1 MGNTADRMRLWEDLL
16 AVIDRRRSET
26 GDPLLGSNIERLIL
40 DCQIQELERDIAQ
53 DPGAFEPWL
62 VRRRAN

>member
-1 MGNTADRMRLWEDLL
+1 MSSSSDRMKLWEDLL

-26 GDPLLGSNIERLIL
+26 GDPALGSSIEKMIL
-40 DCQIQELERDIAQ
+40 DSQVRELEQDIMD

-62 VRRRAN
+62 VRRRSA